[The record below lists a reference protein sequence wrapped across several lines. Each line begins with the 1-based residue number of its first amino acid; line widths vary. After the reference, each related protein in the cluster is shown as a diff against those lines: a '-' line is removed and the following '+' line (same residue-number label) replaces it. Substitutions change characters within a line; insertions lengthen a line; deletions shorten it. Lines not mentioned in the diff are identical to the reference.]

1 MKNYSTCLVIIY
13 AAEFLKRRIKQNQQ
27 RKNATIKNKK
37 KTIKVNGYHHLIDE
51 LYNETGQSP

>member
-1 MKNYSTCLVIIY
+1 MKNYSTCLVIIL

-37 KTIKVNGYHHLIDE
+37 KR
-51 LYNETGQSP
+51 